1 MFALDAT
8 SGRYNL
14 CSPSH
19 MAFLDPNSQNASVP
33 PSPFTTKTSSVD
45 QFEMETVEFASPDD
59 RHGSTSRA
67 SLRRDS
73 ISSVASDTSA
83 QMQGQRY
90 RTLKRVTQVIS
101 HFVTPLEKRFKERI
115 RQSRFYGWR
124 MGIVF
129 GSTMS
134 AFVLCCNIVA
144 ITVVSRFGTAR
155 SGNITDIM
163 TGGGVAISRWSTV
176 FHVIINVFS
185 TILLAASNYTMQV
198 LCSPTR
204 SDIDAM
210 HAKGLW
216 LDVGLLSLRN
226 LRYLPR
232 GRVALG
238 ILLGFSSIP
247 LHLL

>member
-1 MFALDAT
+1 MALFTADAQYA
-8 SGRYNL
+8 SMYR
-14 CSPSH
+14 SP
-19 MAFLDPNSQNASVP
+19 DDTNTG
-33 PSPFTTKTSSVD
+33 PSFPLATETI
-45 QFEMETVEFASPDD
+45 EMTNFDD
-59 RHGSTSRA
+59 RHGNA
-67 SLRRDS
+67 SGSLLRRRS
-73 ISSVASDTSA
+73 ETSVASDTSSE
-83 QMQGQRY
+83 MQTQRY
-90 RTLKRVTQVIS
+90 RTLNRVMQAGLNYIAN
-101 HFVTPLEKRFKERI
+101 LESNVQEYM

-134 AFVLCCNIVA
+134 AFVLCCNIIAIVVA
-144 ITVVSRFGTAR
+144 SSLGIKKNGHFLDVISA
-155 SGNITDIM
+155 D
-163 TGGGVAISRWSTV
+163 GVAISRWSAV

-204 SDIDAM
+204 SDLDAA

-216 LDVGLLSLRN
+216 LDVGLPSLRN

-238 ILLGFSSIP
+238 LLLGFSSIP